1 VSRMKAVVKESAA
14 PGLKLAD
21 VAIPSAG
28 PDDVLVRVLAT
39 SICGTDLHILNWDA
53 WAQSQMKPPVVVG
66 HEFAGEVVET
76 GARVTRLKKGD
87 RVAVESHVPCG
98 ACPQCGNG
106 RRHICDNLKIIGVH
120 RDGSFAPFIA
130 VPEVCAWKHSSG
142 LAPEIA
148 TLMEPMGNA
157 VHAVSEAG
165 VKGRAVAVFG
175 CGPAGLFA
183 INCAK
188 ALDAAAI
195 FAIDVNANRL
205 ALAKAMGASE
215 SFNGADPDLAA
226 TLARRGG
233 GHGIDVAFE
242 MSGHVAAVTNA
253 FKALKK
259 GGTFVAFGIPSR
271 PIELDWGNEV
281 ILKGRKVLGI
291 VGRLMFETW
300 EQMQKLLDS
309 GRLDPRPAI
318 THRHKLED
326 FQQAF
331 ATLQERDSKAA
342 KIVLTP

>member
-1 VSRMKAVVKESAA
+1 VSQMKAVVKEKAA
-14 PGLKLAD
+14 PGLRLTD
-21 VAIPSAG
+21 VDIPSVG

-39 SICGTDLHILNWDA
+39 SICGTDLHIFKWDA

-66 HEFAGEVVET
+66 HEFAGEIVET

-87 RVAVESHVPCG
+87 RVAVESHVPCDN
-98 ACPQCGNG
+98 CPQCKNG

-120 RDGSFAPFIA
+120 RDGSFAHFIS
-130 VPEVCAWKHSSG
+130 VPEVCAWKHPSG

-165 VKGRAVAVFG
+165 VKDRAVAVFG

-195 FAIDVNANRL
+195 FAVDVNANRL
-205 ALAKAMGASE
+205 ALAKKMGASE
-215 SFNGADPDLAA
+215 TFDGADPDLAS
-226 TLARRGG
+226 TLAKRGG
-233 GHGIDVAFE
+233 GHGLDVAFE
-242 MSGHVAAVTNA
+242 MSGHVTAVTNA
-253 FKALKK
+253 FKSLKK
-259 GGTFVAFGIPSR
+259 GGVFVAFGIPPR

-281 ILKGRKVLGI
+281 ILKGRTVLGI

-300 EQMQKLLDS
+300 EQMQALLDS
-309 GRLDPRPAI
+309 GKLDPRPAI
-318 THRHKLED
+318 THRHRLDE

-331 ATLQERDSKAA
+331 AILQEQDSKAA

>member
-1 VSRMKAVVKESAA
+1 MKALLKESAA
-14 PGLKLAD
+14 PGLKLVD
-21 VAIPSAG
+21 IETPKVG
-28 PDDVLVRVLAT
+28 PRDVLVKVLAT
-39 SICGTDLHILNWDA
+39 SVCGTDLHIFNWDA

-66 HEFAGEVVET
+66 HEFAGEIVET
-76 GARVTRLKKGD
+76 GAQVTKFKRGD
-87 RVAVESHVPCG
+87 RVAVESHVPCD
-98 ACPQCGNG
+98 ACHQCENG

-120 RDGSFAPFIA
+120 RDGSFAQFIS
-130 VPEVCAWKHSSG
+130 VPEVCAWKTSAG
-142 LAPEIA
+142 MAPEIA

-157 VHAVSEAG
+157 VHAVSEAN
-165 VKGRAVAVFG
+165 VKGKQVAVFG

-183 INCAK
+183 INTAR
-188 ALDAAAI
+188 ALEAAAI
-195 FAIDVNANRL
+195 YAVDVNENRL
-205 ALAKAMGASE
+205 HLAKQMGASE
-215 SFNGADPDLAA
+215 LFNGNDPDLAA
-226 TLARRGG
+226 TLAKRGG
-233 GHGIDVAFE
+233 GHGIDVSFE
-242 MSGHVAAVTNA
+242 MSGHTTAITNA

-259 GGTFVAFGIPSR
+259 GATFVAFGIPPR

-318 THRHKLED
+318 THRHKLDD

>member
-1 VSRMKAVVKESAA
+1 MKAVLKEKAA
-14 PGLKLAD
+14 PGLRLAD
-21 VAIPSAG
+21 VDIPTCG
-28 PDDVLVRVLAT
+28 PNDVLVRVLAT

-66 HEFAGEVVET
+66 HEFAGEIVET
-76 GARVTRLKKGD
+76 GARVERLKKGD
-87 RVAVESHVPCG
+87 RVAVESHVPCDD
-98 ACPQCGNG
+98 CPQCKNG

-120 RDGSFAPFIA
+120 RDGSFAHYIS

-165 VKGRAVAVFG
+165 VKGQTVAVFG

-188 ALDAAAI
+188 ALDAATI
-195 FAIDVNANRL
+195 FAVDVNANRL
-205 ALAKAMGASE
+205 ALAKKMGASE
-215 SFNGADPDLAA
+215 TFDGSDPDLAA
-226 TLARRGG
+226 TLAKRGG
-233 GHGIDVAFE
+233 GHGLDVSFE
-242 MSGHVAAVTNA
+242 MSGHPTAVTNA

-259 GGTFVAFGIPSR
+259 GGTFVAFGIPPK

-300 EQMQKLLDS
+300 EQMQRLLDE

-326 FQQAF
+326 FQKAF
-331 ATLQERDSKAA
+331 DTLQEKESRAA

>member
-1 VSRMKAVVKESAA
+1 MSGMKAVVKKSAA
-14 PGLKLAD
+14 PGLTLSD
-21 VAIPSAG
+21 VDIPAFG
-28 PDDVLVRVLAT
+28 PTDVLVKVLAT

-53 WAQSQMKPPVVVG
+53 WAQSQMKPPIVVG
-66 HEFAGEVVET
+66 HEFAGEVVEI
-76 GARVTRLKKGD
+76 GARVERLKRGD

-98 ACPQCGNG
+98 ACPQCENG

-120 RDGSFAPFIA
+120 RDGSFAHFIA
-130 VPEVCAWKHSSG
+130 VPEVCAWKHSAG

-157 VHAVSEAG
+157 VHAVTEAG
-165 VKGRAVAVFG
+165 VKDRTVAVFG

-195 FAIDVNANRL
+195 FAIDVNPHRL
-205 ALAKAMGASE
+205 ALARKMGASE
-215 SFNGADPDLAA
+215 TLDGGAPDLAA
-226 TLARRGG
+226 TLAKRGG
-233 GHGIDVAFE
+233 GHGIDVALE
-242 MSGHVAAVTNA
+242 MSGHPTAVTNA
-253 FKALKK
+253 FQALKK
-259 GGTFVAFGIPSR
+259 GGVFVAFGIPPR
-271 PIELDWGNEV
+271 PIEIDWGNDV

-300 EQMQKLLDS
+300 EQMQRLMDS

-318 THRHKLED
+318 THRHRLDE
-326 FQQAF
+326 FQKAF
-331 ATLQERDSKAA
+331 DTLQERESKAA